1 LAGIKSARVWCQLF
15 EHMAGNYVNIS
26 WVMNKLS
33 RSLVGFITG
42 LACLLAVV
50 ALNHLNLWGKD
61 VAPVVKVE
69 STPVNRELHS
79 TASFAPVVKSAAPS
93 VVNIFTTRIVQDQ
106 VQRNP
111 HHLDPFLRQLFGGQD
126 PANDQPHTSKED
138 SLGSGVIVSPNGY
151 ILTANHVVED
161 AEIIKVAVQGGRK
174 EYSARVIGRDK
185 PSDVAV
191 LKIDATGLPAITLA
205 DSEQLQVGDVVLAI
219 GNPFGVGQ
227 TVTSGIISALGRNG
241 LGFGRY
247 EDFIQTDA
255 AINPGN
261 SGGALV
267 DAEGRL
273 VGINTAIISPNGGDE
288 GGSVGIGFAVPINLA
303 RHVMEQLIADG
314 RVARGYLGLSL
325 NDLTPDFAEEFNVPG
340 QSGALVDDVMPN
352 TPAQKAGLKSGDVIT
367 SVNGKAVADAN
378 FLTLTISESAPGSTA
393 TLKVLRDGSAKN
405 VEVVLGELPG
415 SGREERPY
423 ILPSNNST
431 PDSLDGVTVDDLDH
445 QIRRELAVPASLHG
459 ALVHDVAQ
467 DSNAAQAG
475 LIRGDIILEIN
486 RHAVA
491 SADDAVRLCEAARGD
506 HILLKVWH
514 RFPGDYAH
522 TRFLSVDNTKPA
534 K

>member
-1 LAGIKSARVWCQLF
+1 
-15 EHMAGNYVNIS
+15 
-26 WVMNKLS
+26 MNQFAK
-33 RSLVGFITG
+33 SLVGFITG
-42 LACLLAVV
+42 LTVVLAVV
-50 ALNHLNLWGKD
+50 ALCHLNLWGKD
-61 VAPVVKVE
+61 AAPVVKVE
-69 STPVNRELHS
+69 TTPLTRELHS
-79 TASFAPVVKSAAPS
+79 LTSFAPVVKLAAPS
-93 VVNIFTTRIVQDQ
+93 VVNIFTTRIVQEQ

-111 HHLDPFLRQLFGGQD
+111 NHIDPFFRQFFGGGD
-126 PANDQPHTSKED
+126 DSDDQPHKSREG

-161 AEIIKVAVQGGRK
+161 ADIIKVAVQGSKK
-174 EYSARVIGRDK
+174 EYTARVIGKDK

-191 LKIDATGLPAITLA
+191 LKIDATALPAITLA
-205 DSEQLQVGDVVLAI
+205 DSGQLQVGDIVLAI

-303 RHVMEQLIADG
+303 RHVMELLIADG
-314 RVARGYLGLSL
+314 RVTRGYLGLSL
-325 NDLTPDFAEEFNVPG
+325 DDLTPDLADEFNLSG
-340 QSGALVDDVMPN
+340 QSGALVDDVMPGS
-352 TPAQKAGLKSGDVIT
+352 PAQRAGIKSGDVIT
-367 SVNGKAVADAN
+367 GVNGKDVADAN
-378 FLTLTISESAPGSTA
+378 SLTLTISESSPGSTA
-393 TLKVLRDGSAKN
+393 KLKVFRNGQPSM
-405 VEVVLGELPG
+405 VEVVLGVLPG
-415 SGREERPY
+415 SGGENSPAK
-423 ILPSNNST
+423 LQSNSST
-431 PDSLDGVTVDDLDH
+431 TDSLDGVTVDDLNRA
-445 QIRRELAVPASLHG
+445 IRRELGAPSSLQG
-459 ALVHDVAQ
+459 ALVREVSQ

-475 LIRGDIILEIN
+475 LARGDVILEIN
-486 RHAVA
+486 HHPVID
-491 SADDAVRLCEAARGD
+491 ADSAVRWCEAAKGD

-514 RFPGDYAH
+514 RFPGDLAH

>member
-1 LAGIKSARVWCQLF
+1 MNQFSKSL
-15 EHMAGNYVNIS
+15 M
-26 WVMNKLS
+26 
-33 RSLVGFITG
+33 GFITG
-42 LACLLAVV
+42 LTGLLAVV
-50 ALNHLNLWGKD
+50 ALCHLNLWGKD
-61 VAPVVKVE
+61 AAPVVKVE
-69 STPVNRELHS
+69 TSPVSRDAHPV
-79 TASFAPVVKSAAPS
+79 TSFAPIVKLAAPS
-93 VVNIFTTRIVQDQ
+93 VVNIFTTRIIQEQ

-111 HHLDPFLRQLFGGQD
+111 FHNDPFFRQFFGGGD
-126 PANDQPHTSKED
+126 DSDDQPHTRKEG

-161 AEIIKVAVQGGRK
+161 ADLIKVAIQGGRK
-174 EYSARVIGRDK
+174 EFTARVVGKDK

-191 LKIDATGLPAITLA
+191 LKIEATDLPAITLA
-205 DSEQLQVGDVVLAI
+205 DSDQLQVGDIVLAI

-273 VGINTAIISPNGGDE
+273 VGINTAIISPPNGSDE

-303 RHVMEQLIADG
+303 RHVMSLLIADG
-314 RVARGYLGLSL
+314 RVTRGYLGLAL
-325 NDLTPDFAEEFNVPG
+325 NDLTPDLADEFNLPG
-340 QSGALVDDVMPN
+340 QSGALVDDVVPN

-367 SVNGKAVADAN
+367 AVNGKEVADAN
-378 FLTLTISESAPGSTA
+378 SLTLTISESSPGSTA
-393 TLKVLRDGSAKN
+393 ALKIIRDGKAQTI
-405 VEVVLGELPG
+405 EVVLGVLPG
-415 SGREERPY
+415 SGRVERD
-423 ILPSNNST
+423 NNLQGNKST
-431 PDSLDGVTVDDLDH
+431 TDSLDGVTVDDLNR
-445 QIRRELAVPASLHG
+445 QIRRELSLPASLKG
-459 ALVHDVAQ
+459 ALVREVEQ

-475 LIRGDIILEIN
+475 LIRGDVILEIN
-486 RHAVA
+486 HHPVTDADSAV
-491 SADDAVRLCEAARGD
+491 SLCEEARGD

-514 RFPGDYAH
+514 RFPGDLAH
-522 TRFLSVDNTKPA
+522 TRFLSVDNTKPG